1 MTITNA
7 GETHFTGTV
16 RAPAF
21 VQTSSLR
28 FKETVEPLRNAPD
41 MVDRLRGVRFVWK
54 DTGKPSVGLIAEE
67 VAEVLPEVVD
77 WEEDG
82 LAAAGVNYSA
92 LVAVLVEA
100 LKAQRAEHRSELASL
115 RAQVVELETVKTRL
129 AEIEALL
136 AGGLL
141 RVAMAEK

>member
-1 MTITNA
+1 
-7 GETHFTGTV
+7 V
-16 RAPAF
+16 RAPSF
-21 VQTSSLR
+21 VSTSSLR
-28 FKETVEPLRNAPD
+28 FKENVQPIRNAPD
-41 MVDRLRGVRFVWK
+41 LVDRLQGVSFVWK
-54 DTGKPSVGLIAEE
+54 ENGKPSVGLIAEE
-67 VAEVLPEVVD
+67 VAEVIPEVVD